1 MTTNEEM
8 SDFMKIVKYFE
19 KLGLTIKAVP
29 KKKIKNESKEQQSG
43 FISLL
48 LSTLGASLSRNL
60 LTDKGVKLSNMTAEE
75 IRQAC
80 QGTIRAG
87 EGRIGADEET
97 NRSEQSF

>member
-8 SDFMKIVKYFE
+8 SDFMEIVKYFE
-19 KLGLTIKAVP
+19 KLGLTIKAVT
-29 KKKIKNESKEQQSG
+29 KKFKNESKEQQSG

-60 LTDKGVKLSNMTAEE
+60 LTDKGVKWSNINAEE

-87 EGRIGADEET
+87 EGRIGTDEET
-97 NRSEQSF
+97 NRSDQNF